1 MAKLI
6 KEVVLCPNCSLPEL
20 IMTCEPKRK
29 NITIK
34 CDSCGRSQAF
44 RKGNQK
50 FLKFIGNNPPKLNIG
65 VEAKNKKKG
74 GPAAAQAAAEAE
86 KKKAD
91 AEAAANGTPKRKEDQ
106 ENGKAQENGGDDGQK
121 GQVVEFDEDDVKA
134 TEKDLKRAEQEGVE
148 WSTDISAEAMD
159 NRRNE
164 LVPESIKQMVVA
176 GVDSSGIE
184 RLRSLLAKEP
194 SDEEVISQLK
204 SLRSSN
210 SIDVDEAV
218 EAVFAHVYDSGEG
231 MMKTTKAHLKLLKVL
246 LNTETSQVAFLV
258 QLEGSILENQG
269 LLKQTTKYLKFLYDA
284 DLTEEQA
291 VLKWYSLGSEEGEL
305 NAVKKKAK
313 PFVEWLETADEESDE
328 E

>member
-1 MAKLI
+1 
-6 KEVVLCPNCSLPEL
+6 
-20 IMTCEPKRK
+20 MTCEPKRK

-44 RKGNQK
+44 RKVNQK